1 MLMVEKETQTF
12 MDVVMPV
19 VEYEDEK
26 RATSV
31 QVQRPQNLKDKTIA
45 LLPNFRT
52 VSPAF
57 LQLLAKQLQTDT
69 EVGRAFMHNP
79 PDWPFNH
86 PEHLSR
92 IAPEVVK
99 FARQCDLMVSGVGD

>member
-1 MLMVEKETQTF
+1 
-12 MDVVMPV
+12 
-19 VEYEDEK
+19 
-26 RATSV
+26 
-31 QVQRPQNLKDKTIA
+31 
-45 LLPNFRT
+45 
-52 VSPAF
+52 
-57 LQLLAKQLQTDT
+57 
-69 EVGRAFMHNP
+69 MHNP